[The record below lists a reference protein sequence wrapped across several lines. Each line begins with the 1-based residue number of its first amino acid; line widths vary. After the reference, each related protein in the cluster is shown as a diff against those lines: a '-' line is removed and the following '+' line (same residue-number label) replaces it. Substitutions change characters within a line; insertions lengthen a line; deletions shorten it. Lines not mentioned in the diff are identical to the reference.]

1 MRSAMLPQGRFE
13 PGDNSTSTL
22 TEPPASNFL
31 AQVVRRGNVLI
42 DADFE
47 IGKYTPGLLNS
58 YSIYTH
64 TCGLNLSMEKSLSQL
79 FEDIRH
85 YEFGPDLGADFAEYE
100 LLTDEVR
107 LAETQVWTRRT
118 YTLGQ
123 TPDNSL
129 PHFPEED
136 FEG

>member
-1 MRSAMLPQGRFE
+1 MRSAILPPGRFE
-13 PGDNSTSTL
+13 PEDYSTPTL
-22 TEPPASNFL
+22 TEPASSNLL
-31 AQVVRRGNVLI
+31 AQVIRHGNMSTA
-42 DADFE
+42 ADLE

-58 YSIYTH
+58 YSIYAH
-64 TCGLNLSMEKSLSQL
+64 TYGLNFSMEKSLSQL
-79 FEDIRH
+79 FEDIEH
-85 YEFGPDLGADFAEYE
+85 YEIEPYLGADFAGYE

-123 TPDNSL
+123 TPDSSL

>member
-1 MRSAMLPQGRFE
+1 MRSAILPPGRFE
-13 PGDNSTSTL
+13 PGDHTTSTL
-22 TEPPASNFL
+22 TEPASSSL
-31 AQVVRRGNVLI
+31 LPQVVRRGDILL

-58 YSIYTH
+58 YSIYVH
-64 TCGLNLSMEKSLSQL
+64 TRGLNFSMEKSLSQL
-79 FEDIRH
+79 FEDIGH
-85 YEFGPDLGADFAEYE
+85 YELEPYLGADFAGYE
-100 LLTDEVR
+100 LFTDEVR
-107 LAETQVWTRRT
+107 LAETQVWTTRT